1 MRLTR
6 GILAVTGVGFG
17 LWGLWLM
24 RDFTSS
30 QLVSMVTFLVGGV
43 ILHDAILAPIT
54 VGLGVLAARLLP
66 SHFRAAAAGA
76 FLLWATL
83 TVAFFNV
90 LSGKGGKPDNSTV
103 LHRPYLLSWLV
114 LTGVLLGIMIVAAGR
129 RRRTQRAAAALTSQ

>member
-1 MRLTR
+1 MRALR
-6 GILAVTGVGFG
+6 GLLILTGVGFG

-24 RDFTSS
+24 RGFTST
-30 QLVSMVTFLVGGV
+30 QMVSMVTFLVGGV

-66 SHFRAAAAGA
+66 GHFRAAAAVA
-76 FLLWATL
+76 FLVWATL

-114 LTGVLLGIMIVAAGR
+114 LTGLLLGIAIVAAR
-129 RRRTQRAAAALTSQ
+129 RRRQSHPMVSA

>member
-6 GILAVTGVGFG
+6 GLLALTGVGFG

-30 QLVSMVTFLVGGV
+30 QLVSMVTFLAGGV

-114 LTGVLLGIMIVAAGR
+114 LTGVLLGIMIVAAVR
-129 RRRTQRAAAALTSQ
+129 RRRMQRAAAALTSQ

>member
-1 MRLTR
+1 MRATR
-6 GILAVTGVGFG
+6 GLLGVTGVGFG

-30 QLVSMVTFLVGGV
+30 QLVSVVTFLVGGV
-43 ILHDAILAPIT
+43 IVHDAILAPIT

-66 SHFRAAAAGA
+66 SHFRAAAAGT
-76 FLLWATL
+76 FLIWATL

-90 LSGKGGKPDNSTV
+90 LSGKGGAPGNSTV

-114 LTGVLLGIMIVAAGR
+114 MTGLLIGVMVVAAHR
-129 RRRTQRAAAALTSQ
+129 RRNRESAAANH

>member
-1 MRLTR
+1 
-6 GILAVTGVGFG
+6 
-17 LWGLWLM
+17 M

-30 QLVSMVTFLVGGV
+30 QLVSMVTFLAGGV

-90 LSGKGGKPDNSTV
+90 LSGKGGKPDNTTV

-114 LTGVLLGIMIVAAGR
+114 LTGVLLGIMIVAAAR
-129 RRRTQRAAAALTSQ
+129 RRRLQRAAAALTSQ